1 MNQYHKYPRTYHL
14 PWSPG
19 GTSDDRILSD
29 VSHFLGKRVV
39 ITEKMDGEN
48 TSMYT
53 DHIHARSLDSKHHP
67 SRTWAKTL
75 HAQVRYDIP
84 QGWRICGENVYA
96 LHSIQYRKLDGY
108 FLVFGIYDD
117 RNTCLSWD
125 DTIEYATMLGLP
137 TVPVLYRGPW
147 DEEKVRACWTGN
159 SVGSPGDLQ
168 EGYVVRVED
177 AFPYDAQD
185 EGAFSRFTAKYVRA
199 EHVQTDEHWLEKP
212 VVPNLLKGQ

>member
-19 GTSDDRILSD
+19 GTSDDRILGD
-29 VSHFLGKRVV
+29 IGHFRGLEIVV
-39 ITEKMDGEN
+39 TEKLDGEN
-48 TSMYT
+48 TSMYP

-75 HAQVRYDIP
+75 HAQIRYDIP
-84 QGWRICGENVYA
+84 QGWRLCGENVYA
-96 LHSIQYRKLDGY
+96 LHSIFYRKLDGY
-108 FLVFGIYDD
+108 FYVFGIYDD
-117 RNTCLSWD
+117 RNYCLSWD
-125 DTIEYATMLGLP
+125 DTVEYATMLGLP

-147 DEEKVRACWTGN
+147 DEEKVRACWTGD
-159 SVGSPGDLQ
+159 SVASPGDLQ
-168 EGYVVRVED
+168 EGYVVRV
-177 AFPYDAQD
+177 AAGFPYDAQD
-185 EGAFSRFTAKYVRA
+185 EGAFSKYTAKYVRA